1 MTKKQKRELKKILW
15 ALAFLGLALLI
26 PAPKPLDLALFLIPY
41 VIAGRN
47 VLEKAARN
55 IRRGQVFD
63 ENFLMGIA
71 TIGAFLVGEYTEG
84 VAVMIFYQVGELFQS
99 VAVGKSRQSIADLMD
114 ICPDYANIEVD
125 GQIETVD
132 PEEVAIGQEIL
143 VLPGERIPL
152 DGIVIQG
159 ESMIDTSALTGESVP
174 RKAEVGN
181 EVLSGCINQ
190 TGRLTI
196 QVTKEFGESTVTKIL
211 ELVENAASQKAP
223 MENFITRFARYYTPA
238 VVFAALAVAIF
249 PPLLMEGA
257 KFADWGY
264 RALTFLVISCPCALV
279 ISVPM
284 GFFGGIGAASKHGVL
299 VKGSNYLE
307 ALSHAEIAV
316 FDKTGTLTKGTFCVT
331 ELCTAPGVE
340 PKELLKLAA
349 LAEAAS
355 NHPIAVSIRT
365 ACGKPVDQ
373 EEVSAVEEIAGH
385 GVKAIAGGREIL
397 AGNLR
402 LMEKFNVECSE
413 TDTIGTAVYVALNGV
428 YQGTISIS
436 DEIKEGAFETLKA
449 LKGRGL
455 KKTVML
461 TGDNE
466 GAAQKVAE
474 RIGIDQVYA
483 QLLPGDKVEQVKTLM
498 TETSEKGKLIYCGD
512 GINDAPVL
520 AISDIGVAMGAM
532 GSDAAIEAADVVLID
547 DKLEK
552 LLEAMH
558 VAKGTMA
565 IVKQNIAFALGVKG
579 LVMIL
584 GAAGYA
590 NMWLAVFADVGVAVI
605 AILNSMRALKL

>member
-284 GFFGGIGAASKHGVL
+284 
-299 VKGSNYLE
+299 
-307 ALSHAEIAV
+307 
-316 FDKTGTLTKGTFCVT
+316 
-331 ELCTAPGVE
+331 
-340 PKELLKLAA
+340 
-349 LAEAAS
+349 
-355 NHPIAVSIRT
+355 
-365 ACGKPVDQ
+365 
-373 EEVSAVEEIAGH
+373 
-385 GVKAIAGGREIL
+385 
-397 AGNLR
+397 
-402 LMEKFNVECSE
+402 
-413 TDTIGTAVYVALNGV
+413 
-428 YQGTISIS
+428 
-436 DEIKEGAFETLKA
+436 
-449 LKGRGL
+449 
-455 KKTVML
+455 
-461 TGDNE
+461 
-466 GAAQKVAE
+466 
-474 RIGIDQVYA
+474 
-483 QLLPGDKVEQVKTLM
+483 
-498 TETSEKGKLIYCGD
+498 
-512 GINDAPVL
+512 
-520 AISDIGVAMGAM
+520 
-532 GSDAAIEAADVVLID
+532 
-547 DKLEK
+547 
-552 LLEAMH
+552 
-558 VAKGTMA
+558 
-565 IVKQNIAFALGVKG
+565 
-579 LVMIL
+579 
-584 GAAGYA
+584 
-590 NMWLAVFADVGVAVI
+590 
-605 AILNSMRALKL
+605 

>member
-15 ALAFLGLALLI
+15 AIVLLVLAILL
-26 PAPKPLDLALFLIPY
+26 PVPKPWNLLLYLIPY
-41 VIAGRN
+41 VIVGQN
-47 VLEKAARN
+47 VLKTAVRN

-84 VAVMIFYQVGELFQS
+84 VAVMVFYQVGELFQS

-114 ICPDYANIEVD
+114 ICPDSANIEVD

-132 PEEVAIGQEIL
+132 PEEVSIGQKI
-143 VLPGERIPL
+143 VVFPGERIPL
-152 DGIVIQG
+152 DGIVVDG

-174 RKAEVGN
+174 RKVAVDG

-196 QVTKEFGESTVTKIL
+196 RVTKEFGESTVTKIL

-249 PPLLMEGA
+249 PPLLVEGA

-316 FDKTGTLTKGTFCVT
+316 FDKTGTLTKGTFRVT
-331 ELCTAPGVE
+331 DIQTAEGVKRE
-340 PKELLKLAA
+340 ELLELAA

-365 ACGKPVDQ
+365 AYGSPVNQ
-373 EEVSAVEEIAGH
+373 EDISNVEEIAGH
-385 GVKAIAGGREIL
+385 GVKAVARRREIL

-402 LMEKFNVECSE
+402 LMERFGIDCIEAE
-413 TDTIGTAVYVALNGV
+413 TIGTAVYVAADGRWI
-428 YQGTISIS
+428 GTILIS
-436 DEIKEGAFETLKA
+436 DEIKEAAADTLKA
-449 LKGRGL
+449 LKRAGL

-461 TGDNE
+461 TGDHE
-466 GAAQKVAE
+466 GVAKKVAE
-474 RIGIDQVYA
+474 RIGIDQVCA
-483 QLLPGDKVEQVKTLM
+483 QLLPGDKVERVKNLM
-498 TETSEKGKLIYCGD
+498 TETSDKGKLLYCGD

-520 AISDIGVAMGAM
+520 AMSDIGVAMGAM

-552 LLEAMH
+552 LPEAMK
-558 VAKGTMA
+558 VARGTMT
-565 IVKQNIAFALGVKG
+565 IVKQNIVFALGVKG

-584 GAAGYA
+584 GALGYA

>member
-1 MTKKQKRELKKILW
+1 MTKKQKRELKKIIW
-15 ALAFLGLALLI
+15 AIVFLVAAILVPIPEPWNLALY
-26 PAPKPLDLALFLIPY
+26 LIPY
-41 VIAGRN
+41 VIVGQN
-47 VLEKAARN
+47 VLKTALRN
-55 IRRGQVFD
+55 ISRGQIFD

-71 TIGAFLVGEYTEG
+71 TVGAFLVGEYTEG

-99 VAVGKSRQSIADLMD
+99 YAVGKSRKSIAELMD
-114 ICPDYANIEVD
+114 IRPDYANIEVD

-132 PEEVAIGQEIL
+132 PEEVAIGQEI
-143 VLPGERIPL
+143 VVRAGERIPL
-152 DGIVIQG
+152 DGVVVGG

-174 RKAEVGN
+174 RKVEIGS

-190 TGRLTI
+190 SGRLTV
-196 QVTKEFGESTVTKIL
+196 QVTKEFGESTVSKIL
-211 ELVENAASQKAP
+211 DLVENAASQKAP

-238 VVFAALAVAIF
+238 VVFAALALAIF
-249 PPLLMEGA
+249 PPVFIDGA

-307 ALSHAEIAV
+307 ALSQAEVAV
-316 FDKTGTLTKGTFCVT
+316 FDKTGTLTKGTFTVT
-331 ELCTAPGVE
+331 EIETEQGVE
-340 PKELLKLAA
+340 REELLHMAA

-355 NHPIAVSIRT
+355 NHPIAVSIRN
-365 ACGKPVDQ
+365 AYGKTINQDDVTG
-373 EEVSAVEEIAGH
+373 VEEIAGH
-385 GVKAIAGGREIL
+385 GVKAEALGRQIL

-402 LMEKFNVECSE
+402 LMERFGISCGEV
-413 TDTIGTAVYVALNGV
+413 DTIGTAVYVAVDGAYWGAV
-428 YQGTISIS
+428 VIS
-436 DEIKEGAFETLKA
+436 DEIKEGASETLRA
-449 LKGRGL
+449 LKASGF

-461 TGDNE
+461 TGDNK

-474 RIGIDQVYA
+474 RIGIDDVRA
-483 QLLPGDKVEQVKTLM
+483 ELLPGDKVEQVKALM
-498 TETSEKGKLIYCGD
+498 ADTSEKGKLLFCGD

-520 AISDIGVAMGAM
+520 AMADIGVAMGAM

-552 LLEAMH
+552 LLDAMK
-558 VAKGTMA
+558 VAKGTLV
-565 IVKQNIAFALGVKG
+565 IVKQNIVFALGVKG
-579 LVMIL
+579 LVMLL
-584 GAAGYA
+584 GGLGYA